1 MIRGLWHVSFTV
13 SNLECSVAWYTKVL
27 GLEYVRG
34 QVQDNEYSRRLV
46 GFANARL
53 KVAQLRIP
61 NVTIP
66 VSRHHIELVEYE
78 QPRGAVIPLQPN
90 SPGVGHWAFV
100 VDDIHAEAARLKS
113 LGVQFKSESPNL
125 VTEGVNRGG
134 YTIYFL
140 DPDGITLELMQTPP

>member
-1 MIRGLWHVSFTV
+1 VIRGLWHVSFTV
-13 SNLECSVAWYTKVL
+13 SNLERSVEWYTKVL

-46 GFANARL
+46 GFADARL

-61 NVTIP
+61 NLTIP
-66 VSRHHIELVEYE
+66 ISRHHIELVEYE
-78 QPRGAVIPLQPN
+78 QPRGAGIPLQTN

-100 VDDIHAEAARLKS
+100 VDDIHAELARLKS
-113 LGVQFKSESPNL
+113 HGVRFKSESPNL
-125 VTEGVNRGG
+125 ITEGVNRGG

-140 DPDGITLELMQTPP
+140 DPDGITLELMQPPT

>member
-13 SNLECSVAWYTKVL
+13 SNLDRSVEWYTKVL

-46 GFANARL
+46 GFADARL

-61 NVTIP
+61 NLTIP
-66 VSRHHIELVEYE
+66 ISRHHIELVEYE
-78 QPRGAVIPLQPN
+78 QPRGAGIPLQTN

-100 VDDIHAEAARLKS
+100 VDDIHAEVARLKS
-113 LGVQFKSESPNL
+113 HGVRFKSESPNL

-140 DPDGITLELMQTPP
+140 DPDGITLELMQPPT

>member
-13 SNLECSVAWYTKVL
+13 SNLERSVEWYTKVL

-46 GFANARL
+46 GFADARL

-61 NVTIP
+61 NLTIP
-66 VSRHHIELVEYE
+66 ISRHHIELVEYE
-78 QPRGAVIPLQPN
+78 QPRGAGIPLQTN

-100 VDDIHAEAARLKS
+100 VDDIHAELARLKS
-113 LGVQFKSESPNL
+113 HGVRFKSESPNL

-140 DPDGITLELMQTPP
+140 DPDGITLELMQPPT